1 MFDRHVNR
9 SRLKLLALLAAPL
22 AAVAGGLT
30 YAHQHR
36 GSGHGCC
43 GGGGDHHAEA
53 HLSRLADMLGK
64 IGVSESQRVQIDA
77 ILRPAFANMKAAH
90 DSHDAALGQF
100 HELLLSPTVDR
111 VRIESMR
118 AEQFRQLDQATQ
130 EMAKAFVDAAEV
142 LTPEQ
147 RTALA
152 AEVRRH
158 HGG

>member
-9 SRLKLLALLAAPL
+9 SRLKLLALLAAPI

-43 GGGGDHHAEA
+43 GGGENHAEA

-77 ILRPAFANMKAAH
+77 ILRPAFANMTAAH

-111 VRIESMR
+111 ARIESMR
-118 AEQFRQLDQATQ
+118 AEQFRQFDQATQ
-130 EMAKAFVDAAEV
+130 AMATAFVDAAEV

>member
-1 MFDRHVNR
+1 MFEPHVNR

-30 YAHQHR
+30 YAHQHH
-36 GSGHGCC
+36 GSRHGCS
-43 GGGGDHHAEA
+43 GGGGGHNAEA
-53 HLSRLADMLGK
+53 HLSRLSDMLAG

-77 ILRPAFANMKAAH
+77 ILRPAFASMKAAH
-90 DSHDAALGQF
+90 ESHDAALGQF

-111 VRIESMR
+111 ARIESMR
-118 AEQFRQLDQATQ
+118 AEQFRQFDLATQ
-130 EMAKAFVDAAEV
+130 AMGRAFADAAEV
-142 LTPEQ
+142 LTSEQ
-147 RTALA
+147 RTSLA